1 MNMKTL
7 IIMIILTSFN
17 LLATFSNP
25 FLKNEVL
32 GDSIFMVILFSLP
45 LSRIAR

>member
-7 IIMIILTSFN
+7 IITIIVGEFLTFYS
-17 LLATFSNP
+17 LFSNL

-32 GDSIFMVILFSLP
+32 AALFLW
-45 LSRIAR
+45 LF

>member
-17 LLATFSNP
+17 FFALLGSL

-32 GDSIFMVILFSLP
+32 AALFLW
-45 LSRIAR
+45 LFDFHFH

>member
-17 LLATFSNP
+17 LLATFSNL

-32 GDSIFMVILFSLP
+32 AALFLW
-45 LSRIAR
+45 LFYFHFH